1 MREIIGFIPGPL
13 EAIFGETY
21 TIREKDGGI
30 VCMMSWLKGKFGCKG
45 RRNEESVRA
54 TAELLAAAPGLYAE
68 CQTLSKR
75 VEELEARL
83 AQAERLL
90 EECYEFVATPHHWR
104 EPWCKIA
111 AFLHPEQVEKEK
123 G

>member
-45 RRNEESVRA
+45 RRNEKSVRA

-68 CQTLSKR
+68 CQTLRSQR
-75 VEELEARL
+75 DALREALE
-83 AQAERLL
+83 
-90 EECYEFVATPHHWR
+90 
-104 EPWCKIA
+104 KIA
-111 AFLHPEQVEKEK
+111 NRLDYNSSHEDGVADEMQSVAQSVLDATKEPV
-123 G
+123 